1 MLNANIYQ
9 SPATTRRYPYAASAP
24 LTHRAGLP
32 AEERSKIDQLL
43 AAALLDGGVAER
55 LLYGPD
61 DALLAA
67 YRFAE
72 ETRHWLCS
80 LQATSLEDLAQQITA
95 LW

>member
-1 MLNANIYQ
+1 MFNVNVYQ
-9 SPATTRRYPYAASAP
+9 SPATTRRYPYAASMP
-24 LTHRAGLP
+24 VTHRARLP
-32 AEERSKIDQLL
+32 QEERSKIDQLL
-43 AAALLDGGVAER
+43 AAALLDGSVAER

-61 DALLAA
+61 EALLAA

-80 LQATSLEDLAQQITA
+80 IRAASLEDLAQQITA